1 MDFIG
6 AYSANN
12 LIYLLK
18 GFLVTIEVSVYSII
32 LAFIVGT
39 LMGIIRYA
47 KIPILSQVI
56 ALYVGLI
63 RNVPLLLVFFFIFFA
78 LPEVGLKMSVFTA
91 SVTGL
96 TIYASAM
103 LCEIVRSGLN
113 SIPKGQIEAARS
125 SGLSYI
131 STVRYIVLPQAL
143 KRMIPPIVSECT
155 SILKGSSLA
164 IVITLPE
171 MMRSAQIIYN
181 YDVKFVIPIL
191 IMVAILYFSVNFTLS
206 FFARRLEKRLT
217 LS

>member
-12 LIYLLK
+12 IVYLLK
-18 GFLVTIEVSVYSII
+18 GFLVTIEVSALSIL
-32 LAFIVGT
+32 LAFVLGT
-39 LMGIIRYA
+39 LMGITRYA
-47 KIPILSQVI
+47 RVPVLSSII

-63 RNVPLLLVFFFIFFA
+63 RNIPLLLVFFFIFFA
-78 LPEVGLKMSVFTA
+78 LPEIGLKLDVFAASVVGLTV
-91 SVTGL
+91 
-96 TIYASAM
+96 YASAM

-113 SIPKGQIEAARS
+113 SINKGQIEAARA
-125 SGLSYI
+125 SGLTYVQ
-131 STVRYIVLPQAL
+131 TVWHIVLPQAL

-181 YDVKFVIPIL
+181 YNVKFVIPIL
-191 IMVAILYFSVNFTLS
+191 LLVAMLYFAVNYTLS
-206 FFARRLEKRLT
+206 LLARKLEKRLT
-217 LS
+217 I

>member
-12 LIYLLK
+12 LLYLLK
-18 GFLVTIEVSVYSII
+18 GFLVTIEVSALSIV
-32 LAFIVGT
+32 LAFIFGT
-39 LMGIIRYA
+39 IMGIIRYA
-47 KIPILSQVI
+47 KVPVVARLI

-63 RNVPLLLVFFFIFFA
+63 RNIPLLLVFFFIFFA
-78 LPEVGLKMSVFTA
+78 LPEIGLKLDVFTA
-91 SVTGL
+91 SVAGL

-113 SIPKGQIEAARS
+113 SISRGQIEAARA
-125 SGLSYI
+125 SGLTYVQTIWYI
-131 STVRYIVLPQAL
+131 ILPQAL

-181 YDVKFVIPIL
+181 YNVKFVIPIL
-191 IMVAILYFSVNFTLS
+191 LLVAILYFIVNYTLS
-206 FFARRLEKRLT
+206 LLARRLERRLT
-217 LS
+217 I